1 MHKRRIYTFRLVTWK
16 SAPFVAVNCEG
27 EAVEV
32 GDQVEVEVN
41 SIAHG
46 GHCVARY
53 NGQVIFVRHAIPG
66 EKVIVEITD
75 MNKNFARGNCV
86 RVIEA
91 SSHRINP
98 ACNYAHPGGC
108 GGCDFQHIQLGYQ
121 RILKAEI
128 IREQFS
134 RLAKLEIEVEVEEV
148 KPTTNWRSRMEF
160 TVSQNRKLAL
170 HAARSKEL
178 IEVDQCRIA
187 HPDVEISEINNRR
200 LPVGKKVDVIISSAG
215 NREIVVE
222 GRENLALIK
231 ESSSGFDFSLNPI
244 TFWQSHVSAP
254 QILTEAVK
262 KYSELKQG
270 DHLFD
275 LYGGAGL
282 FTGALINEVG
292 AGGRI
297 TLIESDENA
306 IIDARRN
313 FATMENV
320 EIVQARVEKALKNY
334 RAANVVVL
342 DPPRAGAG
350 AAVIS
355 AIIKLNPRNIVYVAC
370 DPAALARDTAYLRDA
385 GFELKALRAFDLFP
399 MTAHM
404 ECVARFMPA

>member
-1 MHKRRIYTFRLVTWK
+1 M
-16 SAPFVAVNCEG
+16 
-27 EAVEV
+27 EV

-75 MNKNFARGNCV
+75 KSKNFARGNCV
-86 RVIEA
+86 KVIEA
-91 SSHRINP
+91 SPHRIKP
-98 ACNYAHPGGC
+98 ACKFAHPSGC
-108 GGCDFQHIQLGYQ
+108 GGCDFQHVELGYQ
-121 RILKAEI
+121 RSLKAEI

-134 RLAKLEIEVEVEEV
+134 RLAKLEIDIEVEKVE
-148 KPTTNWRSRMEF
+148 PATNWRSRMEF
-160 TVSQNRKLAL
+160 TVSENRKLAL
-170 HAARSKEL
+170 YAARSNEL
-178 IEVDQCRIA
+178 VEIDECSIA
-187 HPDVEISEINNRR
+187 HAEINILEVNNRH
-200 LPVGKKVDVIISSAG
+200 LPIGKKVDVVISSAG
-215 NREIVVE
+215 DREVVVE

-254 QILTEAVK
+254 RVLTEVVK
-262 KYSELKQG
+262 EWAELKLG

-292 AGGRI
+292 PGGRV

-306 IIDARRN
+306 ITDAKRS
-313 FATMENV
+313 FAALENI
-320 EIVQARVEKALKNY
+320 EIVQARVEKVLKNY

-350 AAVIS
+350 AGVIT
-355 AIIKLNPRNIVYVAC
+355 AIAKLKPRNIVYIAC